1 MADRQMKEVKS
12 LADILDLQ
20 SVDLEIDRLLN
31 QRESLPELES
41 YREMDGKLRDAAKR
55 LSTAEE
61 TLRNTN
67 LALDKTSGELE
78 IAEEKANREQMR
90 LYAGGMSARDADY
103 LRREVEML
111 TRKRGEMEEE
121 ILELMESGDAEQAE
135 MDAASAAATEIE
147 TAKAELEAAITAAWK
162 GIDAKLARKEER
174 KGAIVTLIEPD
185 LLELYEEL
193 RAVKGGI
200 GAGRLADGVCGG
212 CHLRITEAELIEVTR
227 SDPPRCI
234 HCRRILVP

>member
-1 MADRQMKEVKS
+1 MKEVKS
-12 LADILDLQ
+12 LADLLDLQ

-55 LSTAEE
+55 LNTAQE
-61 TLRNTN
+61 TLRSTN

-78 IAEEKANREQMR
+78 IAEEKVGREQMR

-147 TAKAELEAAITAAWK
+147 TAKAELEAAITSAWK

>member
-1 MADRQMKEVKS
+1 MKEVKS